1 MTEKQKK
8 RPPKRNISL
17 DPLSQRLLEMTFASF
32 DEVMTWLSRIGIE
45 INKRDD
51 RDGGVAILWNPSLQI
66 RTGFAASSDPITRAV
81 SLGFITAGI
90 FWPYLYPNLLKAVEA
105 EMKWYRRKEMY
116 TKGS

>member
-8 RPPKRNISL
+8 PSPIRNTPL

-32 DEVMTWLSRIGIE
+32 DEVMNWLSRIGIE

-51 RDGGVAILWNPSLQI
+51 RDGGTAILWNPSLQI
-66 RTGFAASSDPITRAV
+66 RTGFAASSGPTTRAV

-90 FWPYLYPNLLKAVEA
+90 FWPRLYPNLLKAVEA
-105 EMKWYRRKEMY
+105 EMKWYRRKKMY
-116 TKGS
+116 AEE